1 MHQPFLLISIVL
13 KESVSLTVTSCR
25 TYQISI
31 VLKESVFFPVDL
43 VAENFVED
51 DVFSCPEEIA
61 LYLGNGLCQGRN
73 QPFSFSSISVKR
85 QAHCRNRSP
94 LSSRQRQMSFSRMR
108 YMGRMSSIPSKFVLL
123 SLGSIA

>member
-31 VLKESVFFPVDL
+31 VLKESVLFTMDL

-51 DVFSCPEEIA
+51 DIFRGAEEVG
-61 LYLGNGLCQGRN
+61 LDLGDGFRE
-73 QPFSFSSISVKR
+73 
-85 QAHCRNRSP
+85 
-94 LSSRQRQMSFSRMR
+94 
-108 YMGRMSSIPSKFVLL
+108 
-123 SLGSIA
+123 